1 MQSKEHGHHQDIPK
15 LRLQH
20 VLIIPS
26 TIITVQSI
34 KLVPYRRQQAQ
45 NTLFKYREI
54 I

>member
-1 MQSKEHGHHQDIPK
+1 MQSKEHGQHQDIPQ

-26 TIITVQSI
+26 TIITDQSI
-34 KLVPYRRQQAQ
+34 KLVQYREQQAQ

-54 I
+54 M